1 MADLTWDSLESGN
14 ILPPKQTDGKGLT
27 WDDLK
32 PASKGGPQEFKTVP
46 SDVVGKLQRGARDAE
61 VKALNVS
68 MAKNQLKKRG
78 LDVVEAVAKLGQ
90 EAGAT
95 ADAVNP
101 ITLGGMAVGEGTY
114 LLNRIGHMLSGRG
127 QETVAEDRAYADQV
141 TDLFANPGAKI
152 ARMIQPN
159 PPKVAPSGTE
169 RLLGKLSEKVKQAG
183 ESAQEHLSI
192 PKEDVQ
198 ALFNMAMVGLGG
210 KGMHASVKAG
220 MKPRVGGLKG
230 VEPFPPEP
238 SAFREG
244 QQPPQLR
251 LPAPEERLRLEI
263 DNKTREAL
271 EEQQALPQA
280 KGKTRLS
287 EAAELPSSLTGEA
300 PKPAAKTY
308 TPEEILG
315 KSHLDSA
322 LDKIGRNA
330 GFDMTAEEK
339 IALRERMQQPNKVV
353 VPKGQSGKVDAKL
366 LANMALVGGGA
377 AAGYWLAG
385 DDDKVNGLILGAL
398 GGVVASN
405 TSVKGIRESV
415 KKLATPDNRIRI
427 TDVGDAYDYNLQA
440 ILIELSGQQQRI
452 VDLVPKRERRAAIS
466 RWLENPDSEKLS
478 PKEMEAAKIARDYCD
493 AIGLRGLDEGTLR
506 TLRENYVTHVYD
518 WGKADK
524 GLLAKLIDAPEGQGM
539 SPKSPFAKQRS
550 YATLEEAKR
559 AGLTPKTEDVAEL
572 MGYYGQSMGRA
583 IVNSQALKDL
593 KTRSLPNGSRLL
605 MAVGEAPRDYVT
617 INHPQLRGMAVHP
630 DIAPSVRMLM
640 DQRELPGILRALE
653 SLNIVSKRMKVS
665 FSLFHNTALLQAYAG
680 AGGDMSKLPGIMRG
694 TDSMLQE
701 LRAGKIGPEID
712 LALKGGLKFA
722 VPRSGVV
729 GDVDLGRFNDV
740 MKSTQAYLDR
750 AIPGLGKPVAGFEAV
765 NHALD
770 KFTWERM
777 HAGMKLYTFMDKFQ
791 ELKDANTR
799 DVNAGKAKP
808 LSDVQLAKIS
818 AEFTNRTFGGI
829 NWRMTAEAAIT
840 RFGRDLGLEM
850 YSPTGQRVLRLAFFA
865 PDWLYSTVKSTT
877 GVFGKG
883 TVKGSIPPRVARALG
898 MKDVGARSLADLH
911 RQYQLRSAMYY
922 VILADGIQYSRTGKH
937 IWENKDWT
945 KTELGDGRYM
955 RLSKHLTDP
964 YELAEEPGKI
974 MGKLGAPAQVIM
986 GEAKSVD
993 KGEGL
998 TVKPLMEQYIPF
1010 SMGKSGASISS
1021 TLGVPIYGK
1030 TRAER
1035 EREKELRAEKRSS
1048 AAEERRREKLRE
1060 EKERGQ

>member
-1 MADLTWDSLESGN
+1 MPTYSVDEVLGSGGTPVPSPKVTQTFSVEEV
-14 ILPPKQTDGKGLT
+14 LGGKAPMDTPP
-27 WDDLK
+27 K

-78 LDVVEAVAKLGQ
+78 LDVVEGVAKLGQ

-152 ARMIQPN
+152 ARMLQPKA
-159 PPKVAPSGTE
+159 PEVAPSGTE

-263 DNKTREAL
+263 DNKTRGAL

-385 DDDKVNGLILGAL
+385 DDNKAEGLILGML
-398 GGVVASN
+398 GGVAAAN
-405 TSVKGIRESV
+405 TNPRALRESI
-415 KKLATPDNRIRI
+415 KNLRAPDSRIRI
-427 TDVGDAYDYNLQA
+427 TDAGDAHEANLTKA
-440 ILIELSGQQQRI
+440 LIQLAGQQQKI
-452 VDLVPKRERRAAIS
+452 VDLVPDAGRRAAIS
-466 RWLENPDSEKLS
+466 RWLENPEAEKLS
-478 PKEMEAAKIARDYCD
+478 PKEMEAAKIARDYWD
-493 AIGLRGLDEGTLR
+493 AVGSQAVDAGTLR
-506 TLRENYVTHVYD
+506 AMRENYVTHIYD

-572 MGYYGQSMGRA
+572 MGAYGQSMSRA
-583 IVNSQALKDL
+583 IVNAQLIGDL
-593 KTRSLPNGSRLL
+593 KTRSLPNGSLL
-605 MAVGEAPRDYVT
+605 MMAVDKAPRDYVT

-630 DIAPSVRMLM
+630 DIAPSVQFLF
-640 DQRELPGILRALE
+640 DQKTLPGILRGLE
-653 SLNIVSKRMKVS
+653 VANIASKRMKVS
-665 FSLFHNTALLQAYAG
+665 FSLFHGTALLQGYLG
-680 AGGDMSKLPGIMRG
+680 AGGKLGKVPGILSG
-694 TDSMLQE
+694 KDVMLQQ
-701 LRAGKIGPEID
+701 LRDGGVSPEID
-712 LALKGGLKFA
+712 LALKGGLKFSI
-722 VPRSGVV
+722 PRTSIV
-729 GDVDLGRFNDV
+729 GDVESGTFYEAA
-740 MKSTQAYLDR
+740 KSLQASMDK
-750 AIPGLGKPVAGFEAV
+750 AIPGLGKPVEGFTKL
-765 NHALD
+765 NHAVDKFMWERLHTGLKLNMFLD
-770 KFTWERM
+770 KFQ
-777 HAGMKLYTFMDKFQ
+777 A
-791 ELKDANTR
+791 LKEANTR
-799 DVNAGKAKP
+799 AVEAGKAKP
-808 LSDVQLAKIS
+808 LSDEQLAKIS
-818 AEFTNRTFGGI
+818 ASFTNDVFGGI
-829 NWRMTAEAAIT
+829 NWRMVAEGAKT
-840 RFGRDLGLEM
+840 RFGRDLALKTL
-850 YSPTGQRVLRLAFFA
+850 SPTGQRALRLAFFA
-865 PDWLYSTVKSTT
+865 PDWLASTT
-877 GVFGKG
+877 RGLVKAFGEG
-883 TVKGSIPPRVARALG
+883 TGVKGLMNPQT
-898 MKDVGARSLADLH
+898 LADLH

-945 KTELGDGRYM
+945 KVELGDGRYM
-955 RLSKHLTDP
+955 RLAKHFTDP
-964 YELAEEPGKI
+964 YELAKDPGKI

-998 TVKPLMEQYIPF
+998 TVKPLMEQYTPF